1 VAVDDDTRDNV
12 AIDRRYD
19 LIHVTVTGE
28 LGDFGIADL
37 GATICEYK
45 VSE

>member
-1 VAVDDDTRDNV
+1 
-12 AIDRRYD
+12 

-37 GATICEYK
+37 DTTISEHK
-45 VSE
+45 VSG